1 MNRKTKF
8 APESA
13 TRESNSLRNFTA
25 SAKLTHGEFNRLE
38 QRAMR
43 AGKRV
48 GDWCREVL
56 LRELSGQDLEDV
68 VLAEVL
74 GVRMIVLNMLAP
86 ILRGEKLTMAEFQ
99 KLLTHV
105 DTN

>member
-1 MNRKTKF
+1 
-8 APESA
+8 
-13 TRESNSLRNFTA
+13 
-25 SAKLTHGEFNRLE
+25 
-38 QRAMR
+38 MR

-56 LRELSGQDLEDV
+56 LRELSGQELEDV

-105 DTN
+105 DTNKMNRAVERLRESRTAQPGGRQS